1 MSWGSSILVGYDAT
15 PDGERALR
23 WAATEA
29 KLRRLPL
36 SVCHAWRWPYP
47 VSYIDNDGAAI
58 VRRMGQNLL
67 DQGVL
72 RVRDFAPTV
81 TVQAHLADGPADAA
95 LLHLAGE
102 AEMIVVGAHDREDMA
117 LGSTALRLPARAERP
132 VVVVR
137 PGGGDGEH
145 RRVVAGFDGSSGSDA
160 ALAFAFEEAAVR
172 GWTLRVVYGCWEP
185 SAASEDELNLFADRE
200 RLRQVRGA
208 ELEQAVASWST
219 KYPQVDV
226 QTALTVTPPR
236 EAMFEA
242 AETADLVVVGRRGAG
257 SIGRLRVGATTTA
270 MLMQAPCA
278 VVVVPPAAEI

>member
-23 WAATEA
+23 WAAAEA
-29 KLRRLPL
+29 KLRRLAL
-36 SVCHAWRWPYP
+36 NVCHAWRWPYS
-47 VSYIDNDGAAI
+47 VKYIDNEGAAI

-72 RVRDFAPTV
+72 RVRDVAPAV
-81 TVQAHLADGPADAA
+81 PVKGYLADGPADAA
-95 LLHLAGE
+95 LIHLSGE
-102 AEMIVVGAHDREDMA
+102 AEMIVVGGHDPAEMA
-117 LGSTALRLPARAERP
+117 LGSTSMRLPARAPRP

-137 PGGGDGEH
+137 PGGGGEH

-160 ALAFAFEEAAVR
+160 ALAFAYEEAAVR

-185 SAASEDELNLFADRE
+185 SAASADELSLFADRE

-208 ELEQAVASWST
+208 ELEQSVASWST

-226 QTALTVTPPR
+226 QTALTVTSPR
-236 EAMFEA
+236 EALFEA
-242 AETADLVVVGRRGAG
+242 AETADLLVVGRRGAG
-257 SIGRLRVGATTTA
+257 GIDRLRVGSTTGA
-270 MLMQAPCA
+270 MLVQAPCA
-278 VVVVPPAAEI
+278 VVVVPPAGS